1 MGCKL
6 EIFKAFKLKIRDNLE
21 SLMNDQ
27 NEDSLLIQF
36 FHGPQNNH
44 EVANNKILF

>member
-6 EIFKAFKLKIRDNLE
+6 EIFKAFKLKIR
-21 SLMNDQ
+21 DQ

-44 EVANNKILF
+44 EVANNQILF